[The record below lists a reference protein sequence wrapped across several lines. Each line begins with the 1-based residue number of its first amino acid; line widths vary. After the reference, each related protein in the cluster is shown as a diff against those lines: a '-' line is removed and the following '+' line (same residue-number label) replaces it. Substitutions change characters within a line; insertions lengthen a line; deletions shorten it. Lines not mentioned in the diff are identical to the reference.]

1 MLRRLL
7 KVTLTTLLLGYVGIG
22 VLLYSFQDK
31 LLYHPTP
38 NTKIDYPQMVL
49 HEKGADVVVH
59 VLNEGH
65 KNAIL
70 YFGGNAESMAQSADY
85 IAQQFPSFTC
95 YLMDYRGFG
104 ESAGVPSQNAILY
117 FGGNAESMAQSAD
130 YIAQQ
135 FPAFTCYLMDYR
147 GFGESTGVPSQSAIE
162 ADALALYDKV
172 ASKHTRISIGGR
184 SLGTGV
190 AAYVAAHRKV
200 SKLALITPYDSIAS
214 VAQERYPFYPTRLLL
229 KDTYNTL
236 SLVSAIQA
244 QTFIVI
250 AENDKVIP
258 FWHTQRLID
267 AFDAKKLRVET
278 IKGRGHNDISDDER
292 YYKIMQDFIG
302 KG

>member
-85 IAQQFPSFTC
+85 IAQQFP
-95 YLMDYRGFG
+95 
-104 ESAGVPSQNAILY
+104 
-117 FGGNAESMAQSAD
+117 
-130 YIAQQ
+130 
-135 FPAFTCYLMDYR
+135 AFTCYLMDYR
-147 GFGESTGVPSQSAIE
+147 GFGESTGVPSQNAIE

-172 ASKHTRISIGGR
+172 ANKHTRISIGGR

-190 AAYVAAHRKV
+190 AAYVAAHREV
-200 SKLALITPYDSIAS
+200 RKLALITPYDSIAS
-214 VAQERYPFYPTRLLL
+214 VAQERYPMYPASLLL
-229 KDTYNTL
+229 KDSYDIL
-236 SLVSAIQA
+236 SLVPHIKAK
-244 QTFIVI
+244 TFIVI
-250 AENDKVIP
+250 AEKDKVISRI
-258 FWHTQRLID
+258 HTLKLIH
-267 AFDAKKLRVET
+267 AFDTQQLTVDT
-278 IKGRGHNDISDDER
+278 IKGRGHIDISDDKR